1 MQFKARRYKIPPWPP
16 RQVMIMKHDSFWFVD
31 FETCGDAEI
40 MHQMKRFCLRLK
52 TEYKMKYVGYSFHV
66 VFTGRLPPIFPLT
79 PLTYLKIVCLI
90 IISYYRLCPDTFMA
104 LLLYFNETA
113 QKHVWTFYCQE
124 HYNYLVMK
132 FLNNK
137 FRRCLYVFVTTIMV
151 RHYRYANNNL
161 L

>member
-1 MQFKARRYKIPPWPP
+1 M
-16 RQVMIMKHDSFWFVD
+16 
-31 FETCGDAEI
+31 T
-40 MHQMKRFCLRLK
+40 
-52 TEYKMKYVGYSFHV
+52 
-66 VFTGRLPPIFPLT
+66 
-79 PLTYLKIVCLI
+79 
-90 IISYYRLCPDTFMA
+90 